1 MYCLYLVVLFSSAI
15 GIFQLYSKHTQKILV
30 LLWFCLFVF
39 VGTFAY
45 FSDDYEPYVN
55 LTELA
60 YVSPLSYTHVESLW
74 VWFMG
79 LFYGNVDAFRFVSF
93 LFLSILLVAIAK
105 CAKTS
110 LLYFLFCYT
119 LLCMSAHICWIRQPI
134 AYGIFLLSLLV
145 FPKSKFAF
153 VALFVLSLFLHK
165 STILLVFVFPFMLF
179 SLRKKIIWIY
189 ILLAFPMAVISFYSI
204 ALLVQNTFGIPLD
217 LYFSADSEYTD
228 RNVIFLIISKI
239 SIIAHLVI
247 IVNLI
252 FLFKEEPD
260 VHILVRCLF
269 GVLFIFL
276 LLIVLPIEN
285 NVISKRLLSFGNLIV
300 ALVCS
305 IKIKNN
311 FLKKKYLYLFLLML
325 ILISLREIAM
335 LGNNYTNW
343 DKLLKVPHLF

>member
-1 MYCLYLVVLFSSAI
+1 
-15 GIFQLYSKHTQKILV
+15 
-30 LLWFCLFVF
+30 
-39 VGTFAY
+39 
-45 FSDDYEPYVN
+45 
-55 LTELA
+55 
-60 YVSPLSYTHVESLW
+60 
-74 VWFMG
+74 
-79 LFYGNVDAFRFVSF
+79 
-93 LFLSILLVAIAK
+93 
-105 CAKTS
+105 
-110 LLYFLFCYT
+110 
-119 LLCMSAHICWIRQPI
+119 MSAHICWIRQPI

-165 STILLVFVFPFMLF
+165 STILLVTVFPFMLF